1 MSTAAS
7 SNSAKSSRDG
17 RTRSRYSVHHPLRS
31 GTPELPSS
39 HWSYGLLVPHD
50 PRAASVVRAA
60 LRGILRATRLGC
72 VADTVELLASE
83 LVTNAYRHSPSD
95 AYVSVEHTPQTLT
108 VSVWDHGPGTPVR
121 ADVQRSDAAESGRGL
136 GIVEMCA
143 DEWGVR
149 EYPYGKAV
157 WFRVAPKEEA

>member
-1 MSTAAS
+1 MRTP
-7 SNSAKSSRDG
+7 NS
-17 RTRSRYSVHHPLRS
+17 P
-31 GTPELPSS
+31 GTPELPEPP
-39 HWSYGLLVPHD
+39 WSYGFLIPHD

-60 LRGILRATRLGC
+60 LRALLRATRLGC

-95 AYVSVEHTPQTLT
+95 AYVNVERTLETLT
-108 VSVWDHGPGTPVR
+108 VSVWDHGPGILASSEARQP
-121 ADVQRSDAAESGRGL
+121 SDDAESGRGL
-136 GIVEMCA
+136 GIVEACA

-157 WFRVAPKEEA
+157 WFSVVPKEEA